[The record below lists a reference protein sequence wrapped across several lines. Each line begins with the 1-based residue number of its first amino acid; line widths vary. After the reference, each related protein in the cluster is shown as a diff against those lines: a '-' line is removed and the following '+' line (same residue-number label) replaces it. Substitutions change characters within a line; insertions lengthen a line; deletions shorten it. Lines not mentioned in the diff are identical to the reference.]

1 LRPRSGAPAPASST
15 KDRLLHTTPAASREL
30 ESCAGRVSI
39 RQHASAHASP
49 AFASIRQHTSACV
62 SACIASIRQHASAF
76 ASIRQHTSACVSACI
91 ASIRQHASAH
101 ASRQLQQPRANS
113 IPAFQ
118 FASYTSS
125 LRPHTLDSR
134 TGMHLECACAFQR
147 QLDSCIPVRDPCG
160 ELECMR

>member
-1 LRPRSGAPAPASST
+1 MHRQHSPAY
-15 KDRLLHTTPAASREL
+15 
-30 ESCAGRVSI
+30 VSI

-49 AFASIRQHTSACV
+49 AYVSMRQHSPAYV
-62 SACIASIRQHASAF
+62 
-76 ASIRQHTSACVSACI
+76 
-91 ASIRQHASAH
+91 SIRQHASAH
-101 ASRQLQQPRANS
+101 ASPAYVSMRQRMHRDNSSIRQHTSAYVSIRQRMHRQHASAQASRQLQQPRANS

-147 QLDSCIPVRDPCG
+147 QLDSCIPGRDLCG